1 MSPSTIYAVG
11 MGVSA
16 LGSILAG
23 IGRQEEGELAAFNM
37 DTEKTL
43 NNAQALEVINARRRE
58 YDLATESNIATFYKG
73 GDATASRSVQAFLEA
88 SKETFAKDA
97 SSVANQT
104 FRENLKLEQAKL
116 AEKRRGSNALIAS
129 FFDAASTA
137 AEGYVGY
144 QRVKLDLD

>member
-1 MSPSTIYAVG
+1 MSPSMIYGAG
-11 MGVSA
+11 QAIGA
-16 LGSILAG
+16 LGSLFGG
-23 IGRQEEGELAAFNM
+23 IGRQQEARLNAFNM
-37 DTEKTL
+37 DTEKVL
-43 NNAQALEVINARRRE
+43 NDAQAIEVINARRRE

-73 GDATASRSVQAFLEA
+73 GDATASRSVEAFLRA
-88 SKETFAKDA
+88 SKETFADDA

-116 AEKRRGSNALIAS
+116 AEKRRGRNALIAS

-144 QRVKLDLD
+144 RRVKAEKL